1 MQSELSWHVL
11 GVITRKD
18 SAGACFFQRFGRY
31 GAFHG
36 RSIAACGH
44 MKQGWLSKG
53 ELDEFRSVLTART
66 AEVKVVH
73 HCTCAAPSATLML
86 STHSYSLLT
95 APVFA
100 QHADNASTPQLA
112 ASCAA
117 KATPLD
123 KTLDTGHT
131 YTLAAELSASAW
143 RLSTMPRFIQFLF
156 PRRVPHYAPVLRC
169 ARVPSLKTESGI
181 CS

>member
-112 ASCAA
+112 AGCAA

-131 YTLAAELSASAW
+131 YRLAAESIGKRLETINNAVLHSIPIPPAGTPLCASAA
-143 RLSTMPRFIQFLF
+143 
-156 PRRVPHYAPVLRC
+156 RR
-169 ARVPSLKTESGI
+169 ARPQPED
-181 CS
+181 